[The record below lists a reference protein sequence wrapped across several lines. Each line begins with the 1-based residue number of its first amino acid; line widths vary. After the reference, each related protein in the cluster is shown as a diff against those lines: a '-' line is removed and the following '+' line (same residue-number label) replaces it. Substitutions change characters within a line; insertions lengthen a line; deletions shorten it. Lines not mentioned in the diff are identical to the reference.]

1 MRLKVLL
8 PTEVLMDEE
17 VTKITAEAVDGSF
30 CLLPRH
36 IDFVTALV
44 PGILTFET
52 PEKKEHIL
60 AIDEGILLK
69 CGKDVLISTRQ
80 GINGDVLGELK
91 KTIEENF
98 LVLDDREKNARSAA
112 ARLEAD
118 LVRRFMELRE
128 HGG

>member
-8 PTEVLMDEE
+8 PTEMLVDEE
-17 VTKITAEAVDGSF
+17 VTKITAEAADGSF

-52 PEKKEHIL
+52 PKEKEHIL
-60 AIDEGILLK
+60 AIDEGVLLK
-69 CGKDVLISTRQ
+69 CGKEVIISTRQ
-80 GINGDVLGELK
+80 GIKGAALGDLK
-91 KTIEENF
+91 KDIEENF
-98 LVLDDREKNARSAA
+98 LVLDDREKKSRSAA

-128 HGG
+128 YGG

>member
-8 PTEVLMDEE
+8 PTEVLVDEE

-52 PEKKEHIL
+52 PKKKEHIF
-60 AIDEGILLK
+60 AIDEGVLLK
-69 CGKDVLISTRQ
+69 SGKEVIISTRQ
-80 GINGDVLGELK
+80 GIKGEALGDLK
-91 KTIEENF
+91 KAIEENF

-118 LVRRFMELRE
+118 LVRRFMELLE

>member
-8 PTEVLMDEE
+8 PTEVLIDEE

-80 GINGDVLGELK
+80 GIKGEALGELK